1 MRTSSTRTR
10 GRPRLRTLLL
20 GGMLVPVVLLGGLA
34 VVAIGQRWSER
45 RASVELRD
53 EAARLQDTLQF
64 IAALSEEQAHSIVH
78 GLYADL
84 GLAPDG
90 DADPAGDGPLRQA
103 RAEVDAIRPDDLRRP
118 LVEVLADLDD
128 LRADIDAHR
137 AGYADV
143 DALFARVDT
152 ELDVRWRV
160 QMSAIERAANEQDL
174 PAGIRARLRTLRD
187 SMEAFTQADDRIRAG
202 LGLLVDPD
210 DPEDLRTLLESSTRF
225 QTAVSRADPVEGSR
239 ADAAWQAFRAS
250 PAARRTEALLEGAAA
265 QGLGEPPPLQLG
277 ELDAVAEAL
286 GDGAGWA
293 VLLGDV
299 VSAAATDLEVAAG
312 DEVGSQTRGVA
323 ALALAALAATVLSLA
338 IVLVIA
344 RQVIGPAGQL
354 EASARRIE
362 RGDLALP
369 PLDPRGPRELAATV
383 EAFND
388 MAATLA
394 AVEHHAVALAEDPDS
409 PVHAD
414 PLPGRTGQAM
424 QAALDRLR
432 SSISAAEQHRAELTE
447 LATRDGLTGLLN
459 RTAAMDL
466 VERELARARRD
477 GSTLLALYVDLD
489 GLKAL
494 NDTQGHAAGDE
505 AIRRTADALAA
516 TTRDADVVAR
526 LGGDEF
532 LVVGPVPPNGHS
544 GVAAFAD
551 RVHRAVSDRVIELED
566 GSTVRLG
573 CSVGVA
579 VSCPDVASADSLVRA
594 ADVALYRAK
603 EAGRGR
609 VVWSTPPECADAG

>member
-1 MRTSSTRTR
+1 VTSDVANEIN
-10 GRPRLRTLLL
+10 LRWLESRDAPGP
-20 GGMLVPVVLLGGLA
+20 GGDDGEYGEHGEREHG
-34 VVAIGQRWSER
+34 AIDRHE
-45 RASVELRD
+45 
-53 EAARLQDTLQF
+53 
-64 IAALSEEQAHSIVH
+64 I
-78 GLYADL
+78 
-84 GLAPDG
+84 
-90 DADPAGDGPLRQA
+90 
-103 RAEVDAIRPDDLRRP
+103 VDAVTVICT
-118 LVEVLADLDD
+118 A
-128 LRADIDAHR
+128 
-137 AGYADV
+137 
-143 DALFARVDT
+143 
-152 ELDVRWRV
+152 
-160 QMSAIERAANEQDL
+160 
-174 PAGIRARLRTLRD
+174 
-187 SMEAFTQADDRIRAG
+187 AG
-202 LGLLVDPD
+202 LLH
-210 DPEDLRTLLESSTRF
+210 
-225 QTAVSRADPVEGSR
+225 
-239 ADAAWQAFRAS
+239 
-250 PAARRTEALLEGAAA
+250 ARWDELTEA
-265 QGLGEPPPLQLG
+265 Q
-277 ELDAVAEAL
+277 
-286 GDGAGWA
+286 
-293 VLLGDV
+293 
-299 VSAAATDLEVAAG
+299 
-312 DEVGSQTRGVA
+312 R
-323 ALALAALAATVLSLA
+323 
-338 IVLVIA
+338 
-344 RQVIGPAGQL
+344 
-354 EASARRIE
+354 
-362 RGDLALP
+362 
-369 PLDPRGPRELAATV
+369 RELAATV